1 MRCVWKSESFSTCNN
16 DVASK
21 SSLDYQKMHYGS
33 FPRFLPLNHD
43 FSIMDLFHPLSQT
56 CTSIPLFWQYYSPI
70 TMSSSHIFFNA
81 SRLSQRRYLNTPPV
95 RWSAAILPRA
105 ATAPFS
111 SSPVF
116 AATPAGPPPQG
127 YRLPRKERWDEGKES
142 SLDKA
147 GHYFLMGE
155 MLRGMYV
162 VLEQFFRPP

>member
-1 MRCVWKSESFSTCNN
+1 
-16 DVASK
+16 
-21 SSLDYQKMHYGS
+21 MHYGS
-33 FPRFLPLNHD
+33 FPRFLPLSAVSSAQPVMIHD
-43 FSIMDLFHPLSQT
+43 FSINGLISSIIQT
-56 CTSIPLFWQYYSPI
+56 CASILLFWQYHSPI
-70 TMSSSHIFFNA
+70 TMSFSHILFNA
-81 SRLSQRRYLNTPPV
+81 SRLSQRRCLNTPPV
-95 RWSAAILPRA
+95 RRSAAILPRA